1 MLYGDRYVSVAS
13 EHAAYREIEEWWTKQ
28 LGRLASEL
36 RVWIFLATGGTGRL
50 FDVRSWRETDLD
62 AVLGDEIVGE
72 LTARVQAY
80 KSKESRDVA
89 WRDIGPT
96 LDSSRTA
103 TMRGDDVRS
112 RVDVSRSARLL
123 ERADFGAA
131 EIEAYTLE
139 SSWSLGWTP
148 PTVDRQGPMG
158 AHLSHT
164 YYRLLQTRYGVERH
178 LYTIPREAFYVRYA
192 TDMPSSALSQL
203 FDGVTSVHDAIE
215 DIARRGGAAELNL
228 VPLGVYYRSFLEY
241 VIRRVFVDSSK
252 GGARRL
258 FVAHARGG
266 RHARARASVDVEGIS
281 LEIFDSN
288 DRWSLS
294 ESERRTL
301 SLVIGA
307 PRAEEG
313 ITLPFVNDYERT
325 YLIGARAEQIAR
337 GAKPAISVAPDVV
350 DPFIIAATE
359 FRDRVIPLT
368 IRRMMPNGD
377 VEYLNP
383 NDVGVTSHASR
394 DDIMI

>member
-1 MLYGDRYVSVAS
+1 MSSRRENGILYGDRYVSVAS

-50 FDVRSWRETDLD
+50 FDVRSWKVTDLD
-62 AVLGDEIVGE
+62 TVLGDEIVGE

-89 WRDIGPT
+89 WRDISPT

-123 ERADFGAA
+123 ERVDFGAA

-215 DIARRGGAAELNL
+215 DIARRSGAAELNL

-301 SLVIGA
+301 YS
-307 PRAEEG
+307 
-313 ITLPFVNDYERT
+313 
-325 YLIGARAEQIAR
+325 
-337 GAKPAISVAPDVV
+337 
-350 DPFIIAATE
+350 
-359 FRDRVIPLT
+359 
-368 IRRMMPNGD
+368 
-377 VEYLNP
+377 
-383 NDVGVTSHASR
+383 
-394 DDIMI
+394 